1 MYILYKYTSVFGQ
14 AYIYMCVSTDIS
26 TLKKEKKCTKG
37 VRNISDKEITSTY
50 VSHLDSLESIGE
62 IWFLVRFLLCL
73 QSTGWTPVSSYS
85 TTCWQRL
92 HISCH

>member
-50 VSHLDSLESIGE
+50 VSHLDNLESIGE
-62 IWFLVRFLLCL
+62 IWFLVRFLL
-73 QSTGWTPVSSYS
+73 
-85 TTCWQRL
+85 
-92 HISCH
+92 